1 MSSVQH
7 GRIVNLHL
15 NWLKNDGTFGII
27 VAGRIREG
35 QRGVAEIYP
44 NRPDSRIYSAF
55 LSKDNLL
62 FFLSARSKQEL
73 ENVFIA
79 KIRDGPLYYLHI
91 ITSTFVFLYHLI
103 PL

>member
-1 MSSVQH
+1 M
-7 GRIVNLHL
+7 
-15 NWLKNDGTFGII
+15 
-27 VAGRIREG
+27 
-35 QRGVAEIYP
+35 AEIHP

-79 KIRDGPLYYLHI
+79 KIRDGPLYYIHI
-91 ITSTFVFLYHLI
+91 ITAAFLAFCI
-103 PL
+103 S

>member
-1 MSSVQH
+1 MSDV
-7 GRIVNLHL
+7 
-15 NWLKNDGTFGII
+15 TFGLI

-35 QRGVAEIYP
+35 GRGAAEIYP

-73 ENVFIA
+73 ENLLKA
-79 KIRDGPLYYLHI
+79 KIRVGPFYFFFTIYTSSLQLLAFCI
-91 ITSTFVFLYHLI
+91 I
-103 PL
+103 